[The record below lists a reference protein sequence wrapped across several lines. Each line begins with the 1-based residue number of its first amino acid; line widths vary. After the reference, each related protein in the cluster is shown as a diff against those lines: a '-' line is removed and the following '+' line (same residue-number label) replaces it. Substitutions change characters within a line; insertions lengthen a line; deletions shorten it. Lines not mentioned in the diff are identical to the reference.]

1 MSRDLDLEMRL
12 KSWRQFVQIFRCY
25 VWSEERGKVV
35 EFSPVSNQNISLS
48 SNILSYWNMYWKKP
62 QSNSHKILEVNKSQ
76 GNETDSRPS
85 SRAGSPSKLRKIS
98 GGTLSRW
105 YKPACCD
112 QPPLVTGV
120 RAWTTW
126 TGAAWR
132 TRRTR
137 GSGSWRTLSGSR
149 RSSWRSCRW
158 PVCPPWPINHFYH
171 FGFQRKMQLAE
182 DNDQPNSLQES
193 EEIPDLWTHF
203 WQFGAKC
210 GASHSFV
217 HIQITSI
224 KYCKLGSI
232 FWLTQKRN
240 CT

>member
-1 MSRDLDLEMRL
+1 
-12 KSWRQFVQIFRCY
+12 
-25 VWSEERGKVV
+25 
-35 EFSPVSNQNISLS
+35 
-48 SNILSYWNMYWKKP
+48 MYWKKP
-62 QSNSHKILEVNKSQ
+62 QSNNHKILEVNKSQ

-98 GGTLSRW
+98 GGSLSRW

-112 QPPLVTGV
+112 QPPPVTEV

-126 TGAAWR
+126 IGAAWWR

-137 GSGSWRTLSGSR
+137 GSGSWRTLSESR

-158 PVCPPWPINHFYH
+158 PVFPPWSINHFYL

-193 EEIPDLWTHF
+193 DEIPDLWTHF
-203 WQFGAKC
+203 WQFGAKW
-210 GASHSFV
+210 GASQIVSCTY
-217 HIQITSI
+217 IITSI
-224 KYCKLGSI
+224 KWLQAGLADTKKKLYIGYYCSVLKH
-232 FWLTQKRN
+232 KN
-240 CT
+240 